1 MGTDLGYAMRRWYDA
16 NARDLPWRRPGTSP
30 WAVLVSE
37 VMLQQTPV
45 VRVLPAWYEWLDRWP
60 TPDALAAATPADA
73 IRAWGRLG
81 YPRRALRLHEC
92 ATAITDRHAGE
103 VPPDVDDLLALP
115 GIGTYTARA
124 VAVFAFGQ
132 RHPVVDTNVRRVV
145 ARAVGGEPDA
155 GPSTTAADLVAVE
168 ALLPADRARAAKT
181 SIALMELGALVCTAR
196 QPHCSDCPLWS
207 RCAWRRAGAPPATGP
222 TRRTQKYAGT
232 DRQVRGILLG
242 ALRDATAA
250 VPRATLDLLWHDPVQ
265 RDRALVSL
273 LDDGLVDEVAR
284 GKYALAGLDA
294 AR

>member
-1 MGTDLGYAMRRWYDA
+1 EHVVEHHGGRV
-16 NARDLPWRRPGTSP
+16 P
-30 WAVLVSE
+30 SE
-37 VMLQQTPV
+37 
-45 VRVLPAWYEWLDRWP
+45 LDQ
-60 TPDALAAATPADA
+60 
-73 IRAWGRLG
+73 
-81 YPRRALRLHEC
+81 
-92 ATAITDRHAGE
+92 
-103 VPPDVDDLLALP
+103 LLALP

-145 ARAVGGEPDA
+145 ARAVGGGQAA
-155 GPSTTAADLVAVE
+155 GPPTPAADRVAGE

-265 RDRALVSL
+265 
-273 LDDGLVDEVAR
+273 
-284 GKYALAGLDA
+284 
-294 AR
+294 